1 MVSIKLLYVDHIYIL
16 PQKDSNEFL
25 EKLRKDFLLG
35 EDKSKWIEDI
45 TKNVEIEAYKDKEII
60 PVDKKLNIAKVG
72 GVYRM
77 IQTSTPI
84 LPHVMSIKVSKFGF
98 VVIQTLPGNANAL
111 AYFLDQTYAHAPQ
124 SDSGI
129 LGTIAGDD
137 TVLVL
142 IRGPEEME
150 GTLSLLKNHFPRVTL
165 S

>member
-1 MVSIKLLYVDHIYIL
+1 MDKNTLEEHIRNLVQYQEIREQSVLQGALKARGYDL
-16 PQKDSNEFL
+16 PQATLSRRL
-25 EKLRKDFLLG
+25 
-35 EDKSKWIEDI
+35 
-45 TKNVEIEAYKDKEII
+45 
-60 PVDKKLNIAKVG
+60 KKLNIAKVG

-84 LPHVMSIKVSKFGF
+84 LPHVMSIKVSTFGF

-142 IRGPEEME
+142 IRGPEQME
-150 GTLSLLKNHFPRVTL
+150 GTLSLLKNHFPHVTL
-165 S
+165 T